1 MTMTATAHKNKE
13 RGRPGEFDIEQALDH
28 AMIVFRRKGYPTAS
42 IRRLKI
48 SSLFLLV
55 FERYLLLRKG
65 ELRRRLAPCVSGRG
79 K

>member
-1 MTMTATAHKNKE
+1 
-13 RGRPGEFDIEQALDH
+13 
-28 AMIVFRRKGYPTAS
+28 
-42 IRRLKI
+42 
-48 SSLFLLV
+48 V